1 MKKLLLLLCLPIFTF
16 AQQTYVPDDN
26 FEQELIDLGIDPD
39 TILNDYVPTADIN
52 IIDTL
57 DLSFLGIS
65 DLTGI
70 EDFTALVSL
79 VCSYNNLTSLDLSNN
94 TNLTNVYC
102 SNNNLISLDISSSP
116 NLGYLICSDNQLTSL
131 VLTDNSS
138 IFQFR
143 CENNNLSTLDL
154 STVSVTFDLDC
165 SFNQLTSLDLSGCYN
180 LFTLDCSNNLL
191 DSLDVS
197 MLTSL
202 FGLFCSENNIKELD
216 VSNNIFLI
224 GLYCDKNQLH
234 TLDISHGNLQNV
246 SHDGWSYMF
255 DVRTNPLNC
264 IKVAATDLN
273 WANSNLDYPAY
284 INNTMYFSDSCI
296 PPPVNI
302 TEVVSTKKLI
312 KIIDVLGRKT
322 KELKNIPLFYIY
334 DDSSVEKKIIF
345 E

>member
-1 MKKLLLLLCLPIFTF
+1 MKKLLLILFCIPLLIF
-16 AQQTYVPDDN
+16 AQQTYVPDDS
-26 FEQELIDLGIDPD
+26 FETALINLGYD
-39 TILNDYVPTADIN
+39 TILDDYVLTSNITNVSNLDI
-52 IIDTL
+52 
-57 DLSFLGIS
+57 SFSGIA

-70 EDFTALVSL
+70 EDFVSL
-79 VCSYNNLTSLDLSNN
+79 TTLNCNNNIISYLDL
-94 TNLTNVYC
+94 
-102 SNNNLISLDISSSP
+102 SSSP
-116 NLGYLICSDNQLTSL
+116 NLGNLICSDNQLTSL
-131 VLTDNSS
+131 VLANNLS

-180 LFTLDCSNNLL
+180 LFTLNCSNNLL

-302 TEVVSTKKLI
+302 KEVVSTKKLI

>member
-1 MKKLLLLLCLPIFTF
+1 MKKLLLILCLPIFTF
-16 AQQTYVPDDN
+16 AQQTYVPDDI
-26 FEQELIDLGIDPD
+26 FEQHLINLGYDNALD
-39 TILNDYVPTADIN
+39 DYVLTANIN
-52 IIDTL
+52 VIDTL
-57 DLSFLGIS
+57 DLSYLGIS

-70 EDFTALVSL
+70 EDFTSL
-79 VCSYNNLTSLDLSNN
+79 VGIDCKNNNLTSLDLSNN
-94 TNLTNVYC
+94 TNLTYVYC
-102 SNNNLISLDISSSP
+102 SYNNLTSLDISSSP
-116 NLGYLICSDNQLTSL
+116 NLGYLYCSDNQLTSL
-131 VLTDNSS
+131 NLTNNSS

-143 CENNNLSTLDL
+143 CENNNLSSLDL

-180 LFTLDCSNNLL
+180 LFTLNCSNNLL

-216 VSNNIFLI
+216 VSNNIFLN

-234 TLDISHGNLQNV
+234 TLDISHGNLDNLA
-246 SHDGWSYMF
+246 HDGWSYMF

-264 IKVAATDLN
+264 IKVATSDLN
-273 WANSNLDYPAY
+273 WANSNLDYPTY
-284 INNTMYFSDSCI
+284 INNTMHFSDSCI

-302 TEVVSTKKLI
+302 TEVVSTKKI
-312 KIIDVLGRKT
+312 MKIIDVLGRKT
-322 KELKNIPLFYIY
+322 RELNNIPLFYIY
-334 DDSSVEKKIIF
+334 DDNSVEKKIIF

>member
-1 MKKLLLLLCLPIFTF
+1 MKKLLLILFCIPLLIF
-16 AQQTYVPDDN
+16 AQQTYVPDDS
-26 FEQELIDLGIDPD
+26 FETALINLGYD
-39 TILNDYVPTADIN
+39 TILDDYVLTSNITNVSNLDI
-52 IIDTL
+52 
-57 DLSFLGIS
+57 SFSGIA

-70 EDFTALVSL
+70 EDFVSL
-79 VCSYNNLTSLDLSNN
+79 TTLNCNNNIISYLDL
-94 TNLTNVYC
+94 
-102 SNNNLISLDISSSP
+102 SSSP
-116 NLGYLICSDNQLTSL
+116 NLGNLICSDNQLTSL
-131 VLTDNSS
+131 VLANNLS

-180 LFTLDCSNNLL
+180 LFTLNCSNNLL

-273 WANSNLDYPAY
+273 WANANLSSSVYL
-284 INNTMYFSDSCI
+284 NNSMYFSDSCI
-296 PPPVNI
+296 SSPVNI
-302 TEVVSTKKLI
+302 ENQETNKNLV
-312 KIIDVLGRKT
+312 KITNVLGRET
-322 KELKNIPLFYIY
+322 PYSKNTPLFYIF
-334 DDSSVEKKIIF
+334 DDGTVEKRIVI